1 MSDKSKIRRR
11 QRCPKCGSLD
21 VNKWG
26 IRNGVQRF
34 KCCDCNLLFTA
45 RRKEISKSNR
55 RPWFRKWILGKM
67 TIEEIAK
74 SSGYSTRQLHR
85 WFDEYLDEAPTW
97 TTKTSQPIFLL
108 IDGTYYSDN
117 HCLIVYRAENLKRTI
132 FYRFTKT
139 EEQNEIASDLINIRD
154 NLGFKVQGITTDGS
168 DNIIRA
174 VEYVFPKV
182 PRQRCVVHV
191 QRECLSQITLHPR
204 TPEGKSLKSL
214 VIGLA
219 NVKTANDRL
228 WWEKLFENW
237 KEENEEWVC
246 AKGTLESSHQ
256 TYFLHNDLRKAFVHL
271 KRALP
276 NLFQYIDYPD
286 LPKTTNAIEAFFG
299 HIKDQLR
306 IHRGLSE
313 ARVDN
318 FLHWYLFFN
327 DEKKSKD

>member
-1 MSDKSKIRRR
+1 M
-11 QRCPKCGSLD
+11 
-21 VNKWG
+21 
-26 IRNGVQRF
+26 
-34 KCCDCNLLFTA
+34 
-45 RRKEISKSNR
+45 
-55 RPWFRKWILGKM
+55 
-67 TIEEIAK
+67 
-74 SSGYSTRQLHR
+74 
-85 WFDEYLDEAPTW
+85 
-97 TTKTSQPIFLL
+97 
-108 IDGTYYSDN
+108 
-117 HCLIVYRAENLKRTI
+117 
-132 FYRFTKT
+132 
-139 EEQNEIASDLINIRD
+139 
-154 NLGFKVQGITTDGS
+154 
-168 DNIIRA
+168 
-174 VEYVFPKV
+174 FPKV

-237 KEENEEWVC
+237 REENEEWVC

-276 NLFQYIDYPD
+276 NLFQYIDHPD

-327 DEKKSKD
+327 DEKKFKD

>member
-1 MSDKSKIRRR
+1 M
-11 QRCPKCGSLD
+11 
-21 VNKWG
+21 
-26 IRNGVQRF
+26 
-34 KCCDCNLLFTA
+34 
-45 RRKEISKSNR
+45 
-55 RPWFRKWILGKM
+55 
-67 TIEEIAK
+67 
-74 SSGYSTRQLHR
+74 
-85 WFDEYLDEAPTW
+85 
-97 TTKTSQPIFLL
+97 
-108 IDGTYYSDN
+108 
-117 HCLIVYRAENLKRTI
+117 
-132 FYRFTKT
+132 
-139 EEQNEIASDLINIRD
+139 
-154 NLGFKVQGITTDGS
+154 
-168 DNIIRA
+168 
-174 VEYVFPKV
+174 
-182 PRQRCVVHV
+182 
-191 QRECLSQITLHPR
+191 
-204 TPEGKSLKSL
+204 KSL

-219 NVKTANDRL
+219 NVKTTNERL

-237 KEENEEWVC
+237 REENEEWVC